1 MLCIGNFAIEMQKV
15 SYVKYENGVLY
26 FYMKDNSV
34 LEVPGTEKDFDMV
47 VHQLF
52 YFDKDKKEHY
62 VGYHYKNY
70 AIYLSEVDYFRKL
83 DNSIL
88 ISFDNNLNDLVLKV
102 DNAEE
107 TFNDLV
113 LFYNKWLNTGLER
126 A

>member
-1 MLCIGNFAIEMQKV
+1 
-15 SYVKYENGVLY
+15 
-26 FYMKDNSV
+26 MKDNSV

-62 VGYHYKNY
+62 VGYRYKNY